1 MAELGVGYISI
12 VPEVSKITPGV
23 SKALD
28 GLDPVAERSGK
39 SMGGRISSGI
49 GTVLKAS
56 VAGAGLAAGGVL
68 AGAITKGMGRLTGI
82 ENAQAS
88 LRGLG
93 HDAASVESIMDNA
106 LASVSGTAFGLDA
119 AAGVAASAVAAGIK
133 PGQELERTLKLT
145 GDAAT
150 IAGIEMSEM
159 GSIVNKVATS
169 DMMQMDVANQLMDA
183 GIPIL
188 QMVAA
193 ELGVTAE
200 EARKMASD
208 GEVSFETFQTAL
220 EKGVGGAAL
229 EAGNTFQ
236 GAFANMGAALG
247 RLGATGLEPFFEL
260 SKQGFGAVT
269 DLLDD
274 MNARLKPLASSM
286 GDWLQGTAV
295 PGLIGFKD
303 SALEAWDAMRGSSD
317 VQSLL
322 SQTGIIIGDM
332 VSTGRDLVPVMGQ
345 AASAIAQASSALGVG
360 TWQLAL
366 VGLEGIG
373 AAAKLAVPPL
383 EMLTG
388 FMQAHPSIVTAAVAA
403 YAGFK
408 TIPALTER
416 ITGGLE
422 NMNLRVGS
430 ATEGF
435 GTLGPTMQRLS
446 AWSKDT
452 GVEMSKLDILMQAT
466 GDTGTGVA
474 QKMAQAYLNASAPL
488 KQYAQAHRDA
498 GTDAWGSAVLASNS
512 WDAADHRITSA
523 GHNIVASVTGMAG
536 TVKGVGASAFTGLKS
551 AASGVLNFFGGPWAI
566 GLAAAGIA
574 VTAVVQANQKAE
586 VAQEAMATAARESAS
601 AQDELRVAV
610 AGTTGALNEQAL
622 ASAATIVKGELAEI
636 IELGEA
642 YSGWIRKVDTD
653 TNVWERVFNI
663 GGEWEADKARAREV
677 KAEYEAL
684 ESVLKDM
691 GLTTDDVNRVV
702 AEGGAEYATLMG
714 LLRGL
719 GDEGISMA
727 EKLGETRSTLDGMIA
742 DARRLDPAVAQ
753 AAAAIDVL
761 AESSGNA
768 NDKLGALESLMQAM
782 GLAPKD
788 AEAAMMDA
796 AAAVDEIVEAATGA
810 ERPFEQMGDAL
821 FGIEGKLDPTNEGA
835 RDLAG
840 TLNNLRGELQNVAVN
855 GGDVWGAFDGMAPAL
870 QAIQEEFGLT
880 DEQLQQLQRSF
891 GLMPQE
897 IITAVALEGASE
909 AVQQL
914 GDVWA
919 AVEGIPP
926 GQEIEVSALTS
937 DAQAALEL
945 AGYTIKD
952 IPGSTNVMVSADTE
966 GAQGKLAD
974 VIRQMADMD
983 GLEVSPELF
992 LNDRPLVD
1000 SAANAQGI
1008 LDALAIQTPTPE
1020 AKIIIDQLLSGVD
1033 ISQGQLNFLATQT
1046 PTPVADLERSL
1057 LANGVTVSSQL
1068 LNELHNQPTRPMI
1081 DANAAPLFG
1090 GVDQAKLKLN
1100 ELQDKT
1106 VTIRIQEWREYYASG
1121 AATSTGGTA
1130 VGQHYPTPRGA
1141 TGGRFDPKEGFA
1153 YLPAYVMGGRHDGYR
1168 LPSSG
1173 PGTER
1178 TDGFLAVD
1186 STGTPVAHLDKDEWV
1201 VNGKSSEKYNRVISL
1216 INRDDPSVQH
1226 LSKLNTGGRAGGS
1239 DELLIGRPADEVM
1252 RFARGERVGGHQAN
1266 RALEGAPYVWGGIN
1280 WGDCSGAIAALAR
1293 FAVGLAPFA
1302 ARFATGNQRE
1312 ALASMGFAPGLGG
1325 PGDFNVG
1332 WFNGGAYGGHTSATI
1347 DGVNM
1352 EMGGGRG
1359 NGQIGGGAAPA
1370 SHPQYTDHA
1379 HLPLGSTVGAQW
1391 NAVDPGLQWQPT
1403 GASSTGGGIINA
1415 GSGGS
1420 GGSSRS
1426 STPRTWSELAG
1437 FTAQQVVSGQV
1448 SDALNVFGLSDSPGF
1463 LNAYG
1468 EWIDA
1473 TTLEQQNTMLKVD
1486 EEKVAKLER
1495 DIQDAEDDLRIK
1507 RLKVGELKADASASS
1522 RETATLAVTKAER
1535 KIEDLTKDLEE
1546 VRRGKIYQVR
1556 EDGTLGS
1563 EVKDQ
1568 VVPTG
1573 PQRAPTLEGLHG
1585 ALQDALLAVV
1595 GDRPAPAVLP
1605 KAVTDMLAT
1614 IPAFRD
1620 GGWVSAPGGP
1630 RDDMGLARVSDSE
1643 FIVNAGA
1650 AQRNRA
1656 LLEHVNA
1663 GGTVPTSSRGDT
1675 HFHIQGG
1682 DTNEIIRRLT
1692 STAMSATM
1700 QHLGG

>member
-1 MAELGVGYISI
+1 MAELGVGYVSI
-12 VPEVSKITPGV
+12 LPEVSKITPGV
-23 SKALD
+23 SKALN

-49 GTVLKAS
+49 GTALKATA
-56 VAGAGLAAGGVL
+56 AGVGIAAGGL
-68 AGAITKGMGRLTGI
+68 IAGGISKGMGRLTAI
-82 ENAQAS
+82 DDAQAK

-93 HDAASVESIMDNA
+93 HDTQSTAVIMESA
-106 LASVSGTAFGLDA
+106 LASVSGTAYGLGDA
-119 AAGVAASAVAAGIK
+119 ASLAAGAVAAGIE
-133 PGQELERTLKLT
+133 PGKELTKYLSMT
-145 GDAAT
+145 ADAAA
-150 IAGIEMSEM
+150 IAGSDLSEM
-159 GSIVNKVATS
+159 GSIINQVQTGQVAYT
-169 DMMQMDVANQLMDA
+169 DNLNQLADR
-183 GIPIL
+183 GIPIYTWL
-188 QMVAA
+188 
-193 ELGVTAE
+193 AE
-200 EARKMASD
+200 EAGIAA
-208 GEVSFETFQTAL
+208 GEVKKLASEGEISSEMFFNAI
-220 EKGVGGAAL
+220 EKNIGGAAL
-229 EAGNTFQ
+229 EMGDSFS
-236 GAFANMGAALG
+236 GAADNFGAALG
-247 RLGATGLEPFFEL
+247 RVGATGLTPFFDL
-260 SKQGFGAVT
+260 MQDGFGAGT
-269 DLLDD
+269 EALDALND
-274 MNARLKPLASSM
+274 RMKPLADAT
-286 GDWLQGTAV
+286 GVWLQGTAV
-295 PGLIGFKD
+295 PGLISFKD

-345 AASAIAQASSALGVG
+345 AASAIAQASAALGVG

-373 AAAKLAVPPL
+373 TAAKLAVPPL
-383 EMLTG
+383 EMITG
-388 FMQAHPSIVTAAVAA
+388 FMQDHPSIVTAAVAA

-408 TIPALTER
+408 TLPGIMDR
-416 ITGGLE
+416 INPVVSKIVDGTKSGASSVSMFGSAFGE
-422 NMNLRVGS
+422 AYGYMREANPEMGRAGAALRVIGG
-430 ATEGF
+430 EG
-435 GTLGPTMQRLS
+435 
-446 AWSKDT
+446 
-452 GVEMSKLDILMQAT
+452 
-466 GDTGTGVA
+466 GVA
-474 QKMAQAYLNASAPL
+474 
-488 KQYAQAHRDA
+488 
-498 GTDAWGSAVLASNS
+498 
-512 WDAADHRITSA
+512 SA
-523 GHNIVASVTGMAG
+523 GLDKL
-536 TVKGVGASAFTGLKS
+536 KG
-551 AASGVLNFFGGPWAI
+551 AASGVLNFFGGPWAV

-574 VTAVVQANQKAE
+574 VTAVVQANQRAE

-601 AQDELRVAV
+601 AQIELQAAV

-622 ASAATIVKGELAEI
+622 AAAATIVKGELAEI
-636 IELGEA
+636 VELGEA
-642 YSGWIRKVDTD
+642 YSGWVRKVDTD
-653 TNVWERVFNI
+653 TNVWERMFNI
-663 GGEWEADKARAREV
+663 GGQWEADKAAAREV

-684 ESVLKDM
+684 EGVLKDM

-727 EKLGETRSTLDGMIA
+727 DKLAATRSTLDGMIQ

-974 VIRQMADMD
+974 VIRQMNEID
-983 GLEVSPELF
+983 GLDVSPELL
-992 LNDRPLVD
+992 LNDRQLVD

-1008 LDALAIQTPTPE
+1008 LEALAIQTPTPE
-1020 AKIIIDQLLSGVD
+1020 AKIIIDQLLAGVD

-1068 LNELHNQPTRPMI
+1068 LNELHNQPTRPVL
-1081 DANAAPLFG
+1081 DANGQPLFNA
-1090 GVDQAKLKLN
+1090 VDQSKLKLN

-1106 VTIRIQEWREYYASG
+1106 VDIRIREWREYYSSG

-1130 VGQHYPTPRGA
+1130 VGQHYGA
-1141 TGGRFDPKEGFA
+1141 TGGRFDPKDGFA
-1153 YLPAYVMGGRHDGYR
+1153 YLPAYVTGGRHDGYR
-1168 LPSSG
+1168 LPSTG
-1173 PGTER
+1173 PGTDR

-1201 VNGKSSEKYNRVISL
+1201 VNGRSSEKYNRAIAL

-1226 LSKLNTGGRAGGS
+1226 LAKLNTGGRAGGS
-1239 DELLIGRPADEVM
+1239 DELLIGRSADEII
-1252 RFARGERVGGHQAN
+1252 RFARGERVDGHQAS
-1266 RALEGAPYVWGGIN
+1266 RSLEGAPYVWAGIN
-1280 WGDCSGAIAALAR
+1280 WGDCSAAIAALAR

-1312 ALASMGFAPGLGG
+1312 ALASLGFKQGLGG

-1332 WFNGGAYGGHTSATI
+1332 WFNGGAYGGHTSGTI
-1347 DGVNM
+1347 NGINV
-1352 EMGGGRG
+1352 EMGGARG

-1370 SHPQYTDHA
+1370 SHPQYRQHA
-1379 HLPLGSTVGAQW
+1379 HLPLGSAVGREW
-1391 NAVDPGLQWQPT
+1391 KSVDPGLQWQDT
-1403 GASSTGGGIINA
+1403 GGDVNVISGSTSSTGG
-1415 GSGGS
+1415 S
-1420 GGSSRS
+1420 SSRS
-1426 STPRTWSELAG
+1426 SSSSAPKSWSELAG
-1437 FTAQQVVSGQV
+1437 YTAQQAVSGQV
-1448 SDALNVFGLSDSPGF
+1448 KDALNVFGLSDSPGF

-1468 EWIDA
+1468 EWVDA
-1473 TTLEQQNTMLKVD
+1473 TTLEAQQTALKVD

-1522 RETATLAVTKAER
+1522 RESANLAVTKAER

-1546 VRRGKIYQVR
+1546 ARRGKIHEVR
-1556 EDGTLGS
+1556 ADGTLGS

-1573 PQRAPTLEGLHG
+1573 PQRAPTLEGLQG
-1585 ALQDALLAVV
+1585 ALNDALLAVV

-1630 RDDMGLARVSDSE
+1630 RDDLGLARVSDDE
-1643 FIVNAGA
+1643 FIVNAQA

-1663 GGTVPTSSRGDT
+1663 GGAVPTSSRGDT

-1682 DTNEIIRRLT
+1682 DTNEIIRRVT
-1692 STAMSATM
+1692 ATAMSATM